1 MRSIVKRILVT
12 CAATTALALL
22 LTMVL
27 CALGNAMAPKWQV
40 EPFTDHIT
48 PTTASTA
55 IQAVNPTTGAV
66 LKTPQEGAYRTK
78 ETHIT
83 VALDGDKTVNAIVRE
98 PLDAPAD
105 RPACLFLHGSGTGK
119 SSEAFGD
126 VANAMASAGITT
138 LVPDKRLDNYTMLH
152 RDYVS
157 SARDYAK
164 SLEILRNWPGVSKS
178 ETGIY
183 AESEGTWIATV
194 LTQQHPDL
202 AFAILTSPPVVSG
215 RQQMTLAA
223 TNYLTA
229 AGAPNAVKQLI
240 PRITSLGTQR
250 MGLAYADF
258 DAAKYRT
265 SLTMP
270 LLINY
275 GVKDTAMPVE
285 QGARLLT
292 KAANQAGNTNVTLRY
307 YDANHQLRTGSNQTV
322 PGLPLEPHYT
332 HDLEDW
338 INAVASGT
346 GADDWATPMVAG
358 AQPDQTVT
366 APLQTPP
373 ALVKSMG
380 VIIGAIAVCL
390 LCALLAMCGA
400 PILLIAGWVRE
411 RRASR
416 RISRDSA
423 SVDSTISNVSPSLS
437 AQPNVAHP
445 IGITDHRFPT
455 SMRTALIIN
464 TLLAVGTTGVFLA
477 YLVTVIIDAISLTD
491 NSAVLAKNWHVIVTL
506 TWLSLVAFAWLLAEI
521 IVDMCRRHAENR
533 AIADMNTTAN
543 TKTHMKNGHDATT
556 GIRCESKENGKACIG
571 SGHVIVATCV
581 VVSAALSLTLLAFW
595 GLFC

>member
-1 MRSIVKRILVT
+1 MIPCFPRHARRIRLEWRTVRSIVKRILVT

-48 PTTASTA
+48 LTTTNTA
-55 IQAVNPTTGAV
+55 IQAVDPATGAV

-83 VALDGDKTVNAIVRE
+83 VALDGGKTVNAIVRE

-157 SARDYAK
+157 SAHDYAK
-164 SLEILRNWPGVSKS
+164 SLEILRKWPGVSRS

-229 AGAPNAVKQLI
+229 AGAPDAVKQLI

-258 DAAKYRT
+258 DAAKYRR

-285 QGARLLT
+285 QGARLLI

-338 INAVASGT
+338 INAVTSGT
-346 GADDWATPMVAG
+346 GANGWATPMIAG
-358 AQPDQTVT
+358 TQPNQTVT
-366 APLQTPP
+366 APLKTPP

-380 VIIGAIAVCL
+380 VDCRRNRGL
-390 LCALLAMCGA
+390 PALRA
-400 PILLIAGWVRE
+400 AGDV
-411 RRASR
+411 RRA
-416 RISRDSA
+416 
-423 SVDSTISNVSPSLS
+423 
-437 AQPNVAHP
+437 
-445 IGITDHRFPT
+445 
-455 SMRTALIIN
+455 
-464 TLLAVGTTGVFLA
+464 
-477 YLVTVIIDAISLTD
+477 
-491 NSAVLAKNWHVIVTL
+491 NSAHRRLGARAPCVTAGIARFGFDG
-506 TWLSLVAFAWLLAEI
+506 TGGANGFDFNVFNGCDHTDRSVHTTECGTSNRNNRPSIPGRHARRTGAQHPP
-521 IVDMCRRHAENR
+521 CRRHDR
-533 AIADMNTTAN
+533 RVP
-543 TKTHMKNGHDATT
+543 GV
-556 GIRCESKENGKACIG
+556 
-571 SGHVIVATCV
+571 SGHRHH
-581 VVSAALSLTLLAFW
+581 
-595 GLFC
+595 